1 MKDVVTCHD
10 VCYRN
15 VSKREEYTILYPQK
29 RSGLI
34 NNKGL
39 GLSHIYYGLGVGKTT
54 RTVGLALR
62 AAGCGILVDFVQFL
76 KPGTSAEVAVLK
88 KIPNIRYRCPGKHP
102 FIMSKGT
109 QPVHF
114 KHVEKGYKYI
124 LEAIE
129 NGSQLLICDEILDT
143 ILFGLLEKERLLDL
157 MERCKGKVE
166 LMMTGRT
173 APTELIEKAD
183 YVTELVQIKHPYY
196 SGAKARRGIE
206 Y

>member
-1 MKDVVTCHD
+1 MVF
-10 VCYRN
+10 YRN
-15 VSKREEYTILYPQK
+15 VCYKKVSIRKECTILYSQK

-34 NNKGL
+34 KNKGFSL
-39 GLSHIYYGLGVGKTT
+39 IHIYYGQGVGKTT
-54 RTVGLALR
+54 RTIGLALR
-62 AAGCGILVDFVQFL
+62 AAGYGIVVDFVQFL
-76 KPGTSAEVAVLK
+76 KSGTSAEVAVLK
-88 KIPNIRYRCPGKHP
+88 KIPNIRYWCPGNHP
-102 FIMSKGT
+102 FIMSRDT

-114 KHVEKGYKYI
+114 KHAEKAHKYI

-143 ILFGLLEKERLLDL
+143 IFFGLLEKERILDL

-166 LMMTGRT
+166 LIMTGRT
-173 APTELIEKAD
+173 APTVLIEKAD

-196 SGAKARRGIE
+196 SGAKARKGIE

>member
-1 MKDVVTCHD
+1 M
-10 VCYRN
+10 
-15 VSKREEYTILYPQK
+15 
-29 RSGLI
+29 GLI
-34 NNKGL
+34 
-39 GLSHIYYGLGVGKTT
+39 HIYYGRGVGKTT

-62 AAGCGILVDFVQFL
+62 AAGCGSLVDFIQFL
-76 KPGTSAEVAVLK
+76 KSGTSAEVAVLK
-88 KIPNIRYRCPGKHP
+88 KIPNIRYWCPGKHP

-114 KHVEKGYKYI
+114 EHVEKGYKYI
-124 LEAIE
+124 LEAID

-143 ILFGLLEKERLLDL
+143 VLFGLLEKERLLDL

-196 SGAKARRGIE
+196 SGAKARKGIE
-206 Y
+206 F

>member
-1 MKDVVTCHD
+1 M
-10 VCYRN
+10 
-15 VSKREEYTILYPQK
+15 
-29 RSGLI
+29 GLI
-34 NNKGL
+34 
-39 GLSHIYYGLGVGKTT
+39 HIYYGLGVGKTT

-76 KPGTSAEVAVLK
+76 KPGTSPEVAILK
-88 KIPNIRYRCPGKHP
+88 KIPNIRFWCPGKHP

-109 QPVHF
+109 QPIHF
-114 KHVEKGYKYI
+114 KHVEKAHSYI

>member
-1 MKDVVTCHD
+1 
-10 VCYRN
+10 
-15 VSKREEYTILYPQK
+15 L
-29 RSGLI
+29 GLI
-34 NNKGL
+34 
-39 GLSHIYYGLGVGKTT
+39 HIYYGLGVGKTT

-76 KPGTSAEVAVLK
+76 KPGTSPEVAILK
-88 KIPNIRYRCPGKHP
+88 KIPNIRFWCPGKHP

-114 KHVEKGYKYI
+114 K
-124 LEAIE
+124 
-129 NGSQLLICDEILDT
+129 QLLICDEILDT

>member
-1 MKDVVTCHD
+1 M
-10 VCYRN
+10 
-15 VSKREEYTILYPQK
+15 
-29 RSGLI
+29 
-34 NNKGL
+34 
-39 GLSHIYYGLGVGKTT
+39 
-54 RTVGLALR
+54 
-62 AAGCGILVDFVQFL
+62 
-76 KPGTSAEVAVLK
+76 LK

-173 APTELIEKAD
+173 APKELIEKAD

>member
-1 MKDVVTCHD
+1 
-10 VCYRN
+10 
-15 VSKREEYTILYPQK
+15 L
-29 RSGLI
+29 GLI
-34 NNKGL
+34 
-39 GLSHIYYGLGVGKTT
+39 HIYYGLGVGKTT

-76 KPGTSAEVAVLK
+76 KPGTSPEVAILK
-88 KIPNIRYRCPGKHP
+88 KIPNIRFWCPGKHP
-102 FIMSKGT
+102 FIMSKGA

-114 KHVEKGYKYI
+114 KHVEKAHNYI